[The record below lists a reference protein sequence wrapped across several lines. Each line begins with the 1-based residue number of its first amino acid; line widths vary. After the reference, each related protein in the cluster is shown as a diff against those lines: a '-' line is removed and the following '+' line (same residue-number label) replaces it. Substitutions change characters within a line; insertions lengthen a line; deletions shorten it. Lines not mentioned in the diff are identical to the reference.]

1 MFYQN
6 ENNVTYLL
14 ITMPIYPLSV
24 KVLCI
29 KSLKKEI
36 ADGLFGRNFN
46 AIGDYGLNELQEK
59 LKLKLEY
66 FNENNEFASD
76 SIQGLK
82 NEMMKFKD
90 EVFKAAES
98 LNERGDLLNE
108 MQNKAKD
115 LESDSYSY
123 NKTAGDVRKLECHKK
138 FVILEIFAESLLL

>member
-29 KSLKKEI
+29 KNLKKEI
-36 ADGLFGRNFN
+36 ADELSGRNFN

-66 FNENNEFASD
+66 CNENTEFASD

-123 NKTAGDVRKLECHKK
+123 KKTAGDVRKLECHKK